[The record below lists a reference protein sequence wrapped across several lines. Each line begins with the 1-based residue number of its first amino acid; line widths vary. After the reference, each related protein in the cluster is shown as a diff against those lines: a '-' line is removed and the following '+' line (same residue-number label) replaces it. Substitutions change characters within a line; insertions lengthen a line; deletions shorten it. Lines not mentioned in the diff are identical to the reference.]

1 MPRHVLLRLA
11 WEKGV
16 GGAMQV
22 KSDTQLCVELAR
34 QATDWSIAT
43 LAVAPVSQLNL
54 FDITGRTP
62 VNLRELAAKRQ
73 ADKETKQALAAL
85 RRLSQV
91 PKPQRPSGAGGRGR
105 GKGAGR
111 SRGRGRAGEDA
122 FARGGAS
129 SASSSGSA
137 GSDVASQAPS
147 GESGSEAQPGH
158 PQAALPPDSLAPV
171 ARRNV
176 RRGQV
181 WGRRPAFQLAPVHR
195 GGGAQQVGYEAIC
208 GLHFDPTKPG
218 LQCKKAIASG
228 LGEDECLLR
237 LKRWL
242 VAGLDSSSWP
252 ANARECHLSMGG
264 VQLAQFAEGLGP
276 AELDAAVSH
285 QP

>member
-1 MPRHVLLRLA
+1 MLLRLA

-43 LAVAPVSQLNL
+43 LAVAPVSQLNV

-62 VNLRELAAKRQ
+62 VNLTELAAKRQ

-129 SASSSGSA
+129 SA
-137 GSDVASQAPS
+137 DTPL
-147 GESGSEAQPGH
+147 GEEAIGR
-158 PQAALPPDSLAPV
+158 AVKALQGDFTEA
-171 ARRNV
+171 
-176 RRGQV
+176 
-181 WGRRPAFQLAPVHR
+181 
-195 GGGAQQVGYEAIC
+195 AQQRDKVSVQATGAELSAEVRA
-208 GLHFDPTKPG
+208 L
-218 LQCKKAIASG
+218 LQRTGASG
-228 LGEDECLLR
+228 HVATQPDAGCVDGSGADE
-237 LKRWL
+237 
-242 VAGLDSSSWP
+242 AEESW
-252 ANARECHLSMGG
+252 RSET
-264 VQLAQFAEGLGP
+264 
-276 AELDAAVSH
+276 
-285 QP
+285 